1 MALSRKKEK
10 TEEGAPAWMVTY
22 GDMVTLML
30 TFFVMLLA
38 MSEVKKE
45 DHFLEFMQAIREAF
59 GYQGGMR
66 QTQYEEVLS
75 PKNINFT
82 EMLVI
87 PIEPY
92 DFSRSRQRGLRGKEN
107 TVRDR
112 PQAEVYVV
120 GGGIQFASLSAE
132 LEPAEASS
140 LAQFAEQIRGHTTMI
155 RVSGHCSR
163 QPVEGTAFRDHLDLA
178 YQRARAVR
186 EQLVALGIDPTRIVI
201 ESAGTNEPAVPQAY
215 TEEVR
220 RRNDLVE
227 ILQVNR
233 RVDEVT
239 P

>member
-1 MALSRKKEK
+1 MAIAKKEK
-10 TEEGAPAWMVTY
+10 HQEGAPAWLVTY

-87 PIEPY
+87 PIEPH
-92 DFSRSRQRGLRGKEN
+92 DFSRSRQRGLQGRDK
-107 TVRDR
+107 TVRSRQPDD
-112 PQAEVYVV
+112 VYVV

-132 LEPAEASS
+132 LEPTEAAS
-140 LAQFAEQIRGHTTMI
+140 LEQFAEQLRGHNTMVRI
-155 RVSGHCSR
+155 TGHCSR
-163 QPVEGTAFRDHLDLA
+163 RPVDGTPFRDHMDLA

-186 EQLVALGIDPTRIVI
+186 EQLVTLGIDAGRLVI
-201 ESAGTNEPAVPQAY
+201 EVAGTNEPEASQAY
-215 TEEVR
+215 TEEIR

-233 RVDEVT
+233 RVDEFT